1 VTVQIGFITI
11 TIQMSGSQFKKM
23 WQCCSA
29 CINWQGASGENIL
42 SITQTSHFVDTD
54 STALRDLKL
63 TQTLCMSSSHC
74 QYKVP
79 EDMLV
84 DG

>member
-1 VTVQIGFITI
+1 LFTL
-11 TIQMSGSQFKKM
+11 IQQH
-23 WQCCSA
+23 W
-29 CINWQGASGENIL
+29 
-42 SITQTSHFVDTD
+42 
-54 STALRDLKL
+54 DLKL

-84 DG
+84 DGWNNLQKEVTKITLGALQKQGIWYRLWWW